1 MSQLCEFP
9 LPSAQK
15 RKVLEKTRKRQRR
28 GVVYLLLAVVLI
40 VIIAVGVYAYVSSLP
55 PGIIY
60 ATLNTSKG
68 TFEVELYRSQTPITV
83 NNFVNLARSGFYN
96 NLVWHRIEARFV
108 VQTGDENTKNGGGN
122 NNTWGQYQ
130 GTTVPDEIVSSL
142 HNYAGYMAMANTG
155 AANSGSTQFFINLVD
170 KNSSSLDGK
179 YTVFGRVISGMDVV
193 NAIGVVPVYPA
204 PPSGVCCQPKP
215 PLPFLTSV
223 TISNTP

>member
-1 MSQLCEFP
+1 

-108 VQTGDENTKNGGGN
+108 VQTGDENTKNGGRN

-170 KNSSSLDGK
+170 KNSSNLDGK

>member
-1 MSQLCEFP
+1 M
-9 LPSAQK
+9 PSAQK

-96 NLVWHRIEARFV
+96 NLV
-108 VQTGDENTKNGGGN
+108 
-122 NNTWGQYQ
+122 
-130 GTTVPDEIVSSL
+130 
-142 HNYAGYMAMANTG
+142 
-155 AANSGSTQFFINLVD
+155 
-170 KNSSSLDGK
+170 
-179 YTVFGRVISGMDVV
+179 
-193 NAIGVVPVYPA
+193 
-204 PPSGVCCQPKP
+204 
-215 PLPFLTSV
+215 
-223 TISNTP
+223 

>member
-1 MSQLCEFP
+1 M
-9 LPSAQK
+9 PSAQK
-15 RKVLEKTRKRQRR
+15 RKVLEKTRKRTSR
-28 GVVYLLLAVVLI
+28 GLLYLVLAIVLI
-40 VIIAVGVYAYVSSLP
+40 VIVGVGVYAYVSSLP
-55 PGIIY
+55 PPPPDIIY

-83 NNFVNLARSGFYN
+83 NNFVNLAKSGFYN
-96 NLVWHRIEARFV
+96 NLVWHRIDSTFV
-108 VQTGDENTKNGGGN
+108 IQTGDENTKNGGGN

-130 GTTVPDEIVSSL
+130 GTIIPDEIVSSL

-170 KNSSSLDGK
+170 SSTTLDGK
-179 YTVFGRVISGMDVV
+179 YTVFGHVISGMNVV
-193 NAIGVVPVYPA
+193 NAIGGVPVYPV
-204 PPSGVCCQPKP
+204 PPGGVCCQPRS

>member
-1 MSQLCEFP
+1 M
-9 LPSAQK
+9 PSAQK
-15 RKVLEKTRKRQRR
+15 RKVLEKTRKRTSR
-28 GVVYLLLAVVLI
+28 GLLYLILAIVLI
-40 VIIAVGVYAYVSSLP
+40 VIVGVGVYAYVSSLP
-55 PGIIY
+55 PPPPDIIY

-83 NNFVNLARSGFYN
+83 NNFVNLAKSGFYN
-96 NLVWHRIEARFV
+96 NLVWHRIQSAFV
-108 VQTGDENTKNGGGN
+108 IQTGDENTKNGGGN

-130 GTTVPDEIVSSL
+130 GTTIPDEIVSSL

-170 KNSSSLDGK
+170 SSANLDGK
-179 YTVFGRVISGMDVV
+179 YTVFGHVISGMDVV
-193 NAIGVVPVYPA
+193 NAIGGVPVYRA
-204 PPSGVCCQPKP
+204 PPSGVCCQPSP

>member
-1 MSQLCEFP
+1 M
-9 LPSAQK
+9 PSAQK

-28 GVVYLLLAVVLI
+28 GVVYLLLI

-215 PLPFLTSV
+215 PLPFNS
-223 TISNTP
+223 

>member
-1 MSQLCEFP
+1 

-55 PGIIY
+55 PGITY